1 MGVWINSNKIASLSQ
16 QDIFRK
22 VSVET
27 VFVGVVCSEKSGAEG
42 LLDSL
47 CNSLK
52 NIKQSKKSW
61 NIYNICINA
70 NCSCNSL
77 D

>member
-1 MGVWINSNKIASLSQ
+1 MDKQQ
-16 QDIFRK
+16 QDCKLQQDMFRK

-47 CNSLK
+47 CKTALK
-52 NIKQSKKSW
+52 T
-61 NIYNICINA
+61 
-70 NCSCNSL
+70 
-77 D
+77 